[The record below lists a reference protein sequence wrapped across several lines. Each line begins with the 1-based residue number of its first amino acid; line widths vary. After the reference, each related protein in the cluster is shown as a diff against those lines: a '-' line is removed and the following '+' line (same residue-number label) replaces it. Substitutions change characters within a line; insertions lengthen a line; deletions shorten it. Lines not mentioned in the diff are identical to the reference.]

1 MFGKGGLHHV
11 DRRGEHDAQ
20 AQANEEQSWGEVP
33 GARIALDHGH
43 QQKDTGDGRHE
54 AAHDERSLLEPL
66 GQAATDLSPSA
77 VIDWRQIAA
86 ERADPVTASNR
97 DRITPQ
103 IHILLDQ
110 PGVPRSCFIE
120 GQPLMSLRP
129 RQGYAPRHF
138 GPSEEDPGGR
148 LKDIGQLNLS
158 PVDRAAN
165 RGSLLKPAQQ
175 TAGAVF

>member
-1 MFGKGGLHHV
+1 MTCGT
-11 DRRGEHDAQ
+11 Q
-20 AQANEEQSWGEVP
+20 AMVRPAMI
-33 GARIALDHGH
+33 RF
-43 QQKDTGDGRHE
+43 
-54 AAHDERSLLEPL
+54 RSISDM
-66 GQAATDLSPSA
+66 ADLSRRV

-120 GQPLMSLRP
+120 GQPLMALRP
-129 RQGYAPRHF
+129 RQGHAPRHF
-138 GPSEEDPGGR
+138 GHSEEDPGGR

-158 PVDRAAN
+158 PVDRTAN

-175 TAGAVF
+175 TAGAAPCSSPVT